1 MLVPLETLVGWPVAP
16 DPPLT
21 HVLGLLVG
29 LPLLAALIITLL
41 GKASSLAKAGRGGS
55 STRTGTASSAAG
67 ATDPVWLGNAP
78 ESKEL
83 TEGAST
89 QTETGGASARW

>member
-1 MLVPLETLVGWPVAP
+1 
-16 DPPLT
+16 
-21 HVLGLLVG
+21 LVG

-41 GKASSLAKAGRGGS
+41 GKASSLAKAGRGSS
-55 STRTGTASSAAG
+55 STSTGTPSSAG
-67 ATDPVWLGNAP
+67 VTDPVWLGNAP

-83 TEGAST
+83 TEGTTT